1 MAKKQDGRKKNGG
14 VRKGAGRPRKA
25 DEAKLIEKLDSIIDQ
40 NKVIGIL
47 ADLISQGDRRA
58 MTLYFQYRYGQPK
71 ASVDVDLNSS
81 EGFNINFKDMI
92 SFKDSD
98 KDLLND

>member
-47 ADLISQGDRRA
+47 ADLISEGDRRA
-58 MTLYFQYRYGQPK
+58 LTLYFQYRYGQPK
-71 ASVDVDLNSS
+71 QQVDMDVSGN
-81 EGFNINFKDMI
+81 GFNLNFKDMI
-92 SFKDSD
+92 KFKSD
-98 KDLLND
+98 KKK

>member
-47 ADLISQGDRRA
+47 ADLISEGDRRA
-58 MTLYFQYRYGQPK
+58 LTLYFQYRYGQPK
-71 ASVDVDLNSS
+71 QQVDMDVSGN
-81 EGFNINFKDMI
+81 GFNLNFKDMI
-92 SFKDSD
+92 KFKND
-98 KDLLND
+98 KKK